1 MGGACNL
8 PAVGEYEEVRVGD
21 SWPYIIVQSDITVDA
36 GIVSAEIEID
46 ASGRVTAQRMQIWPS
61 LDCDT
66 FALITQAP
74 VAA

>member
-8 PAVGEYEEVRVGD
+8 PAVREYEEVRMGD
-21 SWPYIIVQSDITVDA
+21 SWLHIIVQSDFTVDA

-46 ASGRVTAQRMQIWPS
+46 ASGRVTAQCMQIWSS
-61 LDCDT
+61 LDRDT